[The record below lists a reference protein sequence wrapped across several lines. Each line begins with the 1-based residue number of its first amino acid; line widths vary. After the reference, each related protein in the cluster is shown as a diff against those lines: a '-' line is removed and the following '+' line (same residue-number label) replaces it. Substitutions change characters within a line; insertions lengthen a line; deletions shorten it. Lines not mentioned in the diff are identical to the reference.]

1 MGPAGLRRDCKI
13 NDLRETETP
22 ENPDVSLCLSQ
33 SIVSANRIFRPP
45 ELRSP
50 AKAATMARADRDIE
64 AVSTYTLHDETV
76 ARQASH
82 IARSYLIGFELAAAI
97 SVLAFGFAR

>member
-1 MGPAGLRRDCKI
+1 
-13 NDLRETETP
+13 
-22 ENPDVSLCLSQ
+22 
-33 SIVSANRIFRPP
+33 
-45 ELRSP
+45 
-50 AKAATMARADRDIE
+50 MARADRDIE